1 MAVLFR
7 LVELH
12 GQKWKAIQ
20 DKLGRTAVD
29 CRVKFFDVDAKF
41 ERGKWSTSNVAL
53 LLREVR
59 AALNVPRP
67 DMDARETNQ
76 WTLESNSKIPWTAL
90 SY

>member
-41 ERGKWSTSNVAL
+41 ERGKWSTSNVVL
-53 LLREVR
+53 LLQKVQV
-59 AALNVPRP
+59 ALNVPQP
-67 DMDARETNQ
+67 DMDVREINQ
-76 WTLESNSKIPWTAL
+76 WTLERNSKI
-90 SY
+90 